1 MLSADGT
8 FPVIVVAR
16 QHETPDVVSLE
27 LALPDGSEL
36 PTWTPGAHI
45 DIEVGAAGVR
55 QYSLCGDLQDRRRW
69 RVGVLLERDGRGGSR
84 YLHQQAAPGSTLTVS
99 LPRNNFALDKCRN
112 YIFVAGG
119 IGITPILPMIAA
131 AENQGATWSLHYG
144 GRTRQSMAY
153 RDEISAYGPRA
164 RVLPQNEYGL
174 LPLDDI
180 LAGSDP
186 SAQIYCCGPEPLLAA
201 MESALGTAE
210 SQRLHLERFRPRT
223 VGEDSGPDRDFT
235 VKIASTGATIRVGE
249 DQSIVDALED
259 AGITVETSCREGT
272 CASCET
278 TVIEGEVCHRDSV
291 LSASEREQS
300 VSIMLC
306 VSRARSDLLVLDL

>member
-27 LALPDGSEL
+27 LALPGGGEL
-36 PTWTPGAHI
+36 PRWTPGAHI
-45 DIEVGAAGVR
+45 DIEVGDAGVR
-55 QYSLCGDLQDRRRW
+55 QYSLCGDPQDRFRW

-84 YLHQQAAPGSTLTVS
+84 YLHRQVAPGSTLTVS
-99 LPRNNFALDKCRN
+99 LPRNNFALDEGRT

-131 AENQGATWSLHYG
+131 AEDEGASWSLHYG

-153 RDEISAYGPRA
+153 RDEVSVHGSRVS
-164 RVLPQNEYGL
+164 VLPQDECGL
-174 LPLDDI
+174 LPLGDI
-180 LAGSDP
+180 LAGGDP

-201 MESALGTAE
+201 VESALGPAE
-210 SQRLHLERFRPRT
+210 SRRLHLERFRPRT

-278 TVIEGEVCHRDSV
+278 SVIEGEVCHRDSV
-291 LSASEREQS
+291 LSAGEREQS
-300 VSIMLC
+300 ASIMLC

>member
-16 QHETPDVVSLE
+16 QQETPEVVSLE
-27 LALPDGSEL
+27 LALPDGGEL

-45 DIEVGAAGVR
+45 DIAVGAAGVR
-55 QYSLCGDLQDRRRW
+55 QYSLCGDPQDRRRW
-69 RVGVLLERDGRGGSR
+69 RVAVLLERDGRGGSR
-84 YLHQQAAPGSTLTVS
+84 YLHQEAAPGNTLTVS
-99 LPRNNFALDKCRN
+99 LPRNNFELEPSAD
-112 YIFVAGG
+112 YVFVAGG

-131 AENQGATWSLHYG
+131 AEAAGATWTLHYG
-144 GRTRQSMAY
+144 GRTRPSMAY
-153 RDEISAYGPRA
+153 LDEISEYGSRV
-164 RVLPQNEYGL
+164 RVLPQDECGL

-186 SAQIYCCGPEPLLAA
+186 SAQVYCCGPEPLLAA
-201 MESALGTAE
+201 VETALGHADW
-210 SQRLHLERFRPRT
+210 QRLHLERFRPRT
-223 VGEDSGPDRDFT
+223 VVASDRDFT

-249 DQSIVDALED
+249 GQSIVDALED
-259 AGITVETSCREGT
+259 VGITVETSCREGT

-278 TVIEGEVCHRDSV
+278 PVIEGEVCHRDSV
-291 LSASEREQS
+291 LSVSEHEQS

>member
-16 QHETPDVVSLE
+16 QQETPEVVSLE
-27 LALPDGSEL
+27 LALPDGGEL

-45 DIEVGAAGVR
+45 DIAVGAAGVR
-55 QYSLCGDLQDRRRW
+55 QYSLCGDPQDRRRW
-69 RVGVLLERDGRGGSR
+69 RVAVLLERDGRGGSR
-84 YLHQQAAPGSTLTVS
+84 YLHQEAAPGNTLTVS
-99 LPRNNFALDKCRN
+99 LPRNNFELEPSAD
-112 YIFVAGG
+112 YVFVAGG

-131 AENQGATWSLHYG
+131 AEAAGATWTLHYG
-144 GRTRQSMAY
+144 GRTRPSMAY
-153 RDEISAYGPRA
+153 LDEISEYGSRV
-164 RVLPQNEYGL
+164 RVLPQDECGL

-186 SAQIYCCGPEPLLAA
+186 SAQVYCCGPEPLLAA
-201 MESALGTAE
+201 VETALGHADW
-210 SQRLHLERFRPRT
+210 QRLHLERFRPRT
-223 VGEDSGPDRDFT
+223 VVASDRDFT

-249 DQSIVDALED
+249 GQSIVDALED
-259 AGITVETSCREGT
+259 VGITVETSCREGT

-278 TVIEGEVCHRDSV
+278 SVIEGEVCHRDSV
-291 LSASEREQS
+291 LSVSEREQS

>member
-8 FPVIVVAR
+8 FPVIVVA
-16 QHETPDVVSLE
+16 QQQETSEVVSLE

-45 DIEVGAAGVR
+45 DVAVGAAGVR
-55 QYSLCGDLQDRRRW
+55 QYSLCGDPQDRHRW
-69 RVGVLLERDGRGGSR
+69 RIGVLLERDGRGGSR
-84 YLHQQAAPGSTLTVS
+84 YLHRESAPGNTLTVS
-99 LPRNNFALDKCRN
+99 LPRNNFALEPSRD

-131 AENQGATWSLHYG
+131 AHAEGATWTLHYG

-153 RDEISAYGPRA
+153 LDEISEYGSRV
-164 RVLPQNEYGL
+164 RVLPQDECGL

-180 LAGSDP
+180 LAGIGPD
-186 SAQIYCCGPEPLLAA
+186 AQVYCCGPEPLLAA
-201 MESALGTAE
+201 IEPVD
-210 SQRLHLERFRPRT
+210 SQRLHVERFRPRS
-223 VGEDSGPDRDFT
+223 VDEALGPDRDFT

-259 AGITVETSCREGT
+259 AGIVVETSCREGT

-278 TVIEGEVCHRDSV
+278 PVLEGEVCHRDSV
-291 LSASEREQS
+291 LTAHEREQS
-300 VSIMLC
+300 ASIMLC
-306 VSRARSDLLVLDL
+306 VSRARTDLLVLDL

>member
-16 QHETPDVVSLE
+16 QQETPEVVSLE

-45 DIEVGAAGVR
+45 DIAVGAAGVR
-55 QYSLCGDLQDRRRW
+55 QYSLCGDPQDRRRW

-84 YLHQQAAPGSTLTVS
+84 HLHQEAAPGNTLTVS
-99 LPRNNFALDKCRN
+99 LPRNNFALEPSRD

-131 AENQGATWSLHYG
+131 AEAAGAIWTLHYG
-144 GRTRQSMAY
+144 GRTRPSMAY
-153 RDEISAYGPRA
+153 LDEISEYGSRV
-164 RVLPQNEYGL
+164 RVLPQDECGL

-180 LAGSDP
+180 LAGSGP
-186 SAQIYCCGPEPLLAA
+186 NAQVYCCGPEPLLAA
-201 MESALGTAE
+201 IESAIE
-210 SQRLHLERFRPRT
+210 PVDSQRLHVERFRPRS
-223 VGEDSGPDRDFT
+223 VNEALGPDRDFT
-235 VKIASTGATIRVGE
+235 VKIASTGAIIRVGE

-259 AGITVETSCREGT
+259 AGIMVETSCREGT

-278 TVIEGEVCHRDSV
+278 SVLEGEVCHRDSV
-291 LSASEREQS
+291 LTAHEREQS
-300 VSIMLC
+300 ASIMLC
-306 VSRARSDLLVLDL
+306 VSRARTDLLVLDL

>member
-16 QHETPDVVSLE
+16 QQETPEVVSLE
-27 LALPDGSEL
+27 LALPDGGEL

-45 DIEVGAAGVR
+45 DIAVGAAGVR
-55 QYSLCGDLQDRRRW
+55 QYSLCGEPQDRRRW

-84 YLHQQAAPGSTLTVS
+84 YLHREAAPGNTLTVS
-99 LPRNNFALDKCRN
+99 LPRNNFELEPSAD
-112 YIFVAGG
+112 YVFVAGG

-131 AENQGATWSLHYG
+131 AEAAGATWTLHYG
-144 GRTRQSMAY
+144 GRTRPSMAY
-153 RDEISAYGPRA
+153 LDEISEYGSRV
-164 RVLPQNEYGL
+164 RVLPQDECGL

-186 SAQIYCCGPEPLLAA
+186 SAQVYCCGPEPLLAA
-201 MESALGTAE
+201 VETALGRADW
-210 SQRLHLERFRPRT
+210 QRLHLERFRPRT
-223 VGEDSGPDRDFT
+223 VVASDRDFT

-249 DQSIVDALED
+249 GQSIVDALED
-259 AGITVETSCREGT
+259 VGITVETSCREGT

-278 TVIEGEVCHRDSV
+278 SVIEGEVCHRDSV
-291 LSASEREQS
+291 LSVSEREQS

>member
-1 MLSADGT
+1 MLSADRT

-16 QHETPDVVSLE
+16 QQETPEVVSLE
-27 LALPDGSEL
+27 LALPDGGEL
-36 PTWTPGAHI
+36 PRWTPGAHI

-55 QYSLCGDLQDRRRW
+55 QYSLCGDPQDRRGW

-84 YLHQQAAPGSTLTVS
+84 YLHQEAAPGSTLTVS
-99 LPRNNFALDKCRN
+99 LPRNNFALEEGRN

-131 AENQGATWSLHYG
+131 AQAEGATWTLHYG

-153 RDEISAYGPRA
+153 LDEISAYGPRA
-164 RVLPQNEYGL
+164 SVLPQEECGL

-180 LAGSDP
+180 LATSDP
-186 SAQIYCCGPEPLLAA
+186 TAQVYCCGPEALLAA
-201 MESALGTAE
+201 VESAVGAADP
-210 SQRLHLERFRPRT
+210 QRLHLERFRPRT
-223 VGEDSGPDRDFT
+223 VDENSGPDRDFT

-249 DQSIVDALED
+249 NQSIVDALED

-278 TVIEGEVCHRDSV
+278 PVIEGEVCHRDSV